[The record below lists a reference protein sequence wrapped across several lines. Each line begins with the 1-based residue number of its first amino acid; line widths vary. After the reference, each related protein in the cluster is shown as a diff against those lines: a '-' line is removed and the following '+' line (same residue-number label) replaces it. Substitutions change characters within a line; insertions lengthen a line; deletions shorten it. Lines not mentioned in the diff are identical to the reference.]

1 MSEAP
6 LDEFF
11 GLIDDIQTCMLTTRD
26 EGRLR
31 SRPMGFSFDR
41 DTHEFRLLT
50 RKSSHKAE
58 ELAANPEVNLAF
70 ARPDRHEFVSVSGQ
84 AYLTTDSHL
93 IEAVWTEDA
102 DAWFKG
108 GKEDPEAAVIRVVPS
123 QGEYWHGHNSLI
135 RRWDLI
141 RAKRAG
147 EEPHLQEQGKV
158 SL

>member
-6 LDEFF
+6 MEEFF
-11 GLIDDIQTCMLTTRD
+11 RLIDDIRTCMLTTRD

-41 DTHEFRLLT
+41 GTHEFHLLT

-58 ELAANPEVNLAF
+58 ELAANPGVNLAF

-84 AYLTTDSHL
+84 AYLTTDHRL

-123 QGEYWHGHNSLI
+123 LGEYWHGHNQLI
-135 RRWDLI
+135 RHWNLI

-147 EEPHLQEQGKV
+147 EEPHLQENSQV
-158 SL
+158 TL